1 MKKVAKFTLIILI
14 ICLTKLLLDIFIN
27 SIIINNYNNEKYSV
41 SLVKLLY
48 VLNINQPYIPYYN
61 EGTILYQLGKYE
73 EATQKFET
81 ALEKKPKNKYVCD
94 IRTNLSLSLLAQVDE
109 NSCETAPND
118 LKKAREVLEEN
129 NCSTDDEASKKLA
142 SEIKELEKKIKE
154 KCQSEESEPEESEE
168 EEEEEQPNESEEQ
181 PSDAEEELREIQQ
194 QAEGDRQ
201 EQQEYNQDYDYHFGE
216 EGRW

>member
-1 MKKVAKFTLIILI
+1 MKKVAKFTLIILA
-14 ICLTKLLLDIFIN
+14 ICFTKLLLDILIN
-27 SIIINNYNNEKYSV
+27 SVVISNYNNGKYSV

-81 ALEKKPKNKYVCD
+81 ALEKKPTNKYVCD
-94 IRTNLSLSLLAQVDE
+94 IRTNLSLSIIAQVDE
-109 NSCETAPND
+109 TNCDTAPND

-129 NCSTDDEASKKLA
+129 SCSTDDETSESLYN
-142 SEIKELEKKIKE
+142 EIKNLEKKVKE
-154 KCQSEESEPEESEE
+154 KCQSEESDPEESEDP
-168 EEEEEQPNESEEQ
+168 EEEQPEEPEEQ
-181 PSDAEEELREIQQ
+181 PSTPEEELREIQQ
-194 QAEGDRQ
+194 EAEGNRQ
-201 EQQEYNQDYDYHFGE
+201 EQQEREQNHDYHFSE